1 MLHTTEPH
9 FIFISRGPWAATVP
23 HSPAL
28 HAGFLA
34 AELMPEVGK
43 QLFVTNGK
51 TLDLNWFDL
60 QKNIEENT
68 ISLQLLCGYEDKLEK
83 SKFAVEY
90 EVEK

>member
-1 MLHTTEPH
+1 
-9 FIFISRGPWAATVP
+9 
-23 HSPAL
+23 
-28 HAGFLA
+28 
-34 AELMPEVGK
+34 MPESGK